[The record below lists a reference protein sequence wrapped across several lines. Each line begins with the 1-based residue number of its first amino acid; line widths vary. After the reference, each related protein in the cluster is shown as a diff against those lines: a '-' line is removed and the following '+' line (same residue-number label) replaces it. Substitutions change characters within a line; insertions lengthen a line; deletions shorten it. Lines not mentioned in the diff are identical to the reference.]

1 MRLKDKVALVTGS
14 KRGIGRVIASKLAAE
29 GANLIIND
37 LSTDENDEVI
47 KEIKAVGRKALPISA
62 DVTNKE
68 QVIKMVNDA
77 LDYYGR
83 IDILVNNAGIY
94 PSAPFLEIEEKQ
106 WDIVLDVNLKGTF
119 LVTQAVAKYAMVPQ
133 RYGKIVNISS
143 SDGKAPSSGITHYAA
158 AKAGVISLTKSF
170 AIELSRYN
178 INSNAVAPGW
188 VESEAV
194 LKGERWKEA
203 IKKIPSGRLGRLEE
217 VAEAIVFLASDSV
230 SYINGEILDI
240 NGGIIMD

>member
-1 MRLKDKVALVTGS
+1 
-14 KRGIGRVIASKLAAE
+14 
-29 GANLIIND
+29 
-37 LSTDENDEVI
+37 
-47 KEIKAVGRKALPISA
+47 
-62 DVTNKE
+62 
-68 QVIKMVNDA
+68 MVNEV

-94 PSAPFLEIEEKQ
+94 PAAPFLEIEEKQ
-106 WDIVLDVNLKGTF
+106 WDMVIDVNLKGTF

-133 RYGKIVNISS
+133 RYGKIINISS
-143 SDGKAPSSGITHYAA
+143 CDGKVPSAGIAHYAA

-170 AIELSRYN
+170 AVELSHYN

-203 IKKIPSGRLGRLEE
+203 IKKIPSGRLGKLEE
-217 VAEAIVFLASDSV
+217 IAEAVIFLASDTV
-230 SYINGEILDI
+230 SYINGEILDV